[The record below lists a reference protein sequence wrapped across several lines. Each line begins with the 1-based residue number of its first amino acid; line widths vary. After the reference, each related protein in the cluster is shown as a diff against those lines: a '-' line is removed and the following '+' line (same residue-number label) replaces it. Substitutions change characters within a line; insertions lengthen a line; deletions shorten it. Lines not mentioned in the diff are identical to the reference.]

1 MKFNE
6 ILSQVKSILTNFTGA
21 NLSFGKPMTVN
32 EMTIIPVAKT
42 SFGFGGGGGNS
53 SKQKYSNALQESKK
67 PEPSFEPISDPTEP
81 QNEDQAETPTPP
93 VTPEESY
100 GGGGGGG
107 LRTNPIGIYVIR
119 GESVKFYP
127 VLRYDQILATLTVI
141 SAIIIRFIKLK
152 RK

>member
-6 ILSQVKSILTNFTGA
+6 ILNQVKSVLTSFTGA

-53 SKQKYSNALQESKK
+53 GKKKSSKSRPESDKPVSNPAA
-67 PEPSFEPISDPTEP
+67 EPDEQPL
-81 QNEDQAETPTPP
+81 ETPVDATTPAAL
-93 VTPEESY
+93 PEDSY

-107 LRTNPIGIYVIR
+107 LKTNPIGIYVIR
-119 GESVKFYP
+119 GTSVKFYP
-127 VLRYDQILATLTVI
+127 VLRYEQILATLTVI